1 MEQKENTTNRTSRIR
16 ALNDALR
23 CSGKGGMIVVTN
35 GIAQLTPDT
44 GHAIYKAVA
53 EFTAFN
59 TDNDPYGEGDCASLE
74 VMGQRVIFKI
84 DYYDRQRQ
92 AHSPD
97 AANPAVTCRVLTIVL
112 ADEY

>member
-1 MEQKENTTNRTSRIR
+1 MEQTENKDRHTLRIR

-23 CSGKGGMIVVTN
+23 RGRKGGMIVVTN
-35 GIAQLTPDT
+35 GVAQLTPET
-44 GHAIYKAVA
+44 GRAIYKAVA
-53 EFTAFN
+53 EFAAFN
-59 TDNDPYGEGDCASLE
+59 SDNDPYGEGDCASLE

-97 AANPAVTCRVLTIVL
+97 AADPAVTCRVLTIML